1 MMNDTVNPASGMFPL
16 LRALL
21 PLFNVAA
28 LVLVA
33 RRRRLL
39 RTLRAAGADAPDRA
53 IPLGESG
60 LSAWWLKRLTAAG
73 VVRQTPAGLYWLDAA
88 AYKGY
93 RRVRIVRVAVVLAL
107 ASGAWFVWTSTMC
120 CGQ

>member
-1 MMNDTVNPASGMFPL
+1 MFSV

-21 PLFNVAA
+21 PLFNVAG

-39 RTLRAAGADAPDRA
+39 RTLRAVKADALERA
-53 IPLGESG
+53 IPLEESG
-60 LSAWWLKRLTAAG
+60 LSGWWLKRLIAAG
-73 VVRQTPAGLYWLDAA
+73 VIQTTPSGLYWLDAE

-93 RRVRIVRVAVVLAL
+93 RRVRIIRVAVVLGL
-107 ASGAWFVWTSTMC
+107 AFAAWLVWTMTAC

>member
-1 MMNDTVNPASGMFPL
+1 MSPV

-39 RTLRAAGADAPDRA
+39 RTLRAVNADEPDRA
-53 IPLGESG
+53 IRLEESG
-60 LSAWWLKRLTAAG
+60 LSGWWLERLTAAG
-73 VVRQTPAGLYWLDAA
+73 VFRQTPSGLYWLDSA
-88 AYKGY
+88 AYSSY
-93 RRVRIVRVAVVLAL
+93 RRARIIRVAVVLGLAL
-107 ASGAWFVWTSTMC
+107 TVWFVWTMTVC
-120 CGQ
+120 CGAQE

>member
-1 MMNDTVNPASGMFPL
+1 MFPV

-39 RTLRAAGADAPDRA
+39 RTLRAVNADAPDRA
-53 IPLGESG
+53 IPLEESG
-60 LSAWWLKRLTAAG
+60 LSGWWLKRLTAAG
-73 VVRQTPAGLYWLDAA
+73 VFKRTPSGLYWLDNSV
-88 AYKGY
+88 YSSY
-93 RRVRIVRVAVVLAL
+93 RRARIIRVAVVLGL
-107 ASGAWFVWTSTMC
+107 AFGAWFVWTQTLC
-120 CGQ
+120 C

>member
-1 MMNDTVNPASGMFPL
+1 MSPL
-16 LRALL
+16 LRLLL

-39 RTLRAAGADAPDRA
+39 RTLRAVQADAPDRA
-53 IPLGESG
+53 IALEESG
-60 LSAWWLKRLTAAG
+60 LSGWWLKRLTSAG
-73 VVRQTPAGLYWLDAA
+73 VFRQTPAGLYWLDTA
-88 AYKGY
+88 AYSSY
-93 RRVRIVRVAVVLAL
+93 RRVRIIRVAVVLGL
-107 ASGAWFVWTSTMC
+107 AFAAWLVSTMTLC

>member
-1 MMNDTVNPASGMFPL
+1 MLSL
-16 LRALL
+16 LRVLL

-39 RTLRAAGADAPDRA
+39 RRLRAAKADAADRA
-53 IPLGESG
+53 IPLEESG

-73 VVRQTPAGLYWLDAA
+73 VVRQTTSGQYWLDAA
-88 AYKGY
+88 AYSSY
-93 RRVRIVRVAVVLAL
+93 RRERMIRVTVVLGVAL
-107 ASGAWFVWTSTMC
+107 LVWVVST
-120 CGQ
+120 QR